1 MGANS
6 LTHLKLK
13 CENCGCDEFITKP
26 NRYDFYKL
34 VSGKLVF
41 QNSEFVE
48 QNIRLFCRECSEE
61 IRFEENKLAI

>member
-1 MGANS
+1 M
-6 LTHLKLK
+6 KFK
-13 CENCGCDEFITKP
+13 CEICNSEEFITKP
-26 NRYDFYKL
+26 NQYDVYKL
-34 VSGKLVF
+34 VDGKLVF